1 MLLRPL
7 PGLVVLK
14 NHGSLRGEKGRK
26 VERRA
31 ARLLQHQNQAMR
43 FGDLPIWA
51 LRLAKR
57 QDGAEGA
64 VWIGDPS
71 TSLTKPSF
79 SIAGSILHSY
89 FQLVSQCLLVP
100 EKGQPPTTRG
110 GRFRWEVSFGNS
122 T

>member
-1 MLLRPL
+1 MPWLGTLCCRCPAKPATRLRPL

-14 NHGSLRGEKGRK
+14 NHGSLGGEKGRK

-57 QDGAEGA
+57 PDEGEEGA
-64 VWIGDPS
+64 V
-71 TSLTKPSF
+71 
-79 SIAGSILHSY
+79 
-89 FQLVSQCLLVP
+89 
-100 EKGQPPTTRG
+100 
-110 GRFRWEVSFGNS
+110 
-122 T
+122 